1 MAYSKSSVL
10 VTGHAKPVK
19 EDAINVVYQVLSL
32 SLVIDTETDRIGG
45 VSCTMVMKEP
55 ESFISELFMGKSILT
70 DMDLMCQSV
79 LSRFLSIAQRPLIVA
94 LKDVQNRYL
103 TAFPEKRA
111 RV

>member
-32 SLVIDTETDRIGG
+32 SLIIDTETDRIAG
-45 VSCTMVMKEP
+45 VSCTMVLRDS
-55 ESFISELFMGKSILT
+55 ESFISELFIGKSIIT
-70 DMDLMCQSV
+70 DMEQMCQSV
-79 LSRFLSIAQRPLIVA
+79 MDRFLSIAQRPLIVA

-103 TAFPEKRA
+103 TAFPKKRA
-111 RV
+111 QA